1 LPIREP
7 LLPRTVLIPLIVAC
21 ALFMEQMDATVI
33 ATSLPMIAT
42 DLHES
47 PIALKLAL
55 TSYLVSLAVFIPVS
69 GWMADRF
76 GSRTIFRAAIAVFM
90 GGSILCGLSDS
101 LAAFVVARFLQGM
114 GGAMMVPVGR
124 MVILRSVTKTELVQA
139 LNYLT
144 IPALIG
150 PIIGPPLGG
159 LITTYLNWRWIFFI
173 NIPISVLGIW
183 LATRFIDEL
192 RSERPP
198 PLDWPGFLLSAF
210 GLSLTML
217 GLATT
222 GRHLVSTRVS
232 TGCLA
237 IGALALGLY
246 YWHARR
252 AEHPL
257 LRLELFKVQTF
268 RVGVLGGSLFR
279 MGIGALPFLLPLF
292 LQLGFGLTP
301 FQSGVLTCTGAAGSM
316 CMKTL
321 SRKILKRFGFRTVL
335 VSNLAVA
342 SASLMAIALFTVQTP
357 HLAIAATLLAGGVF
371 RSLQFTSLNAIS
383 YADIDHADVSQ
394 ASSIASAVQQL
405 SLGMGVT
412 VGAFALQAS
421 SALQGH
427 ATLVASDFRPAFVL
441 IGLLSFSSMRFLR
454 QLPETAGAEISGRAA

>member
-1 LPIREP
+1 
-7 LLPRTVLIPLIVAC
+7 
-21 ALFMEQMDATVI
+21 MDATVI
-33 ATSLPMIAT
+33 ATSLPMIAA

-101 LAAFVVARFLQGM
+101 LGAFVVARFLQGM

-124 MVILRSVTKTELVQA
+124 MVILRSVSKAELVQA

-144 IPALIG
+144 IPALVG

-192 RSERPP
+192 RVDKPP
-198 PLDWPGFLLSAF
+198 PLDWMGFVLSAF
-210 GLSLTML
+210 GLSLAML
-217 GLATT
+217 GLATV
-222 GRHLVSTRVS
+222 GRHLVSARIS
-232 TGCLA
+232 TAC
-237 IGALALGLY
+237 IVTGAVALIAY
-246 YWHARR
+246 YRHARR
-252 AEHPL
+252 AAHPL
-257 LRLELFKVQTF
+257 LRLELFKVKTF

-279 MGIGALPFLLPLF
+279 MGIGAVPFLLPLF

-301 FQSGVLTCTGAAGSM
+301 FQSGLLTCTGAAGSM

-335 VSNLAVA
+335 VSNLAIA
-342 SASLMAIALFTVQTP
+342 SLSLMAIALFTASTP
-357 HLAIAATLLAGGVF
+357 HLLIAGTLLVGGLF
-371 RSLQFTSLNAIS
+371 RSLQFTSLN
-383 YADIDHADVSQ
+383 
-394 ASSIASAVQQL
+394 
-405 SLGMGVT
+405 
-412 VGAFALQAS
+412 
-421 SALQGH
+421 
-427 ATLVASDFRPAFVL
+427 
-441 IGLLSFSSMRFLR
+441 
-454 QLPETAGAEISGRAA
+454 

>member
-1 LPIREP
+1 VVS
-7 LLPRTVLIPLIVAC
+7 RTVLIPLIVAC
-21 ALFMEQMDATVI
+21 ALFMEQMDSTVI

-42 DLHES
+42 SLGES

-76 GSRTIFRAAIAVFM
+76 GSRTIFRAAIAVFVL
-90 GGSILCGLSDS
+90 GSVFCGLSSS
-101 LAAFVVARFLQGM
+101 LGAFVAARFLQGM

-124 MVILRSVTKTELVQA
+124 MVILRSVSKTEIVQA

-173 NIPISVLGIW
+173 NVPISVLGIY
-183 LATRFIDEL
+183 LVSRFIENL
-192 RSERPP
+192 RVDKVP
-198 PLDWPGFLLSAF
+198 PLDWPGFALSAL

-217 GLATT
+217 GLATI
-222 GRHLVSTRVS
+222 GRHLVSGRVS
-232 TGCLA
+232 FGCLA
-237 IGALALGLY
+237 LGVIALVAY
-246 YWHARR
+246 YRHAKR

-257 LRLELFKVQTF
+257 LKLDLFRLRTF

-279 MGIGALPFLLPLF
+279 TGIGALPFLLPLF
-292 LQLGFGLTP
+292 LQLGFGMTP
-301 FQSGVLTCTGAAGSM
+301 FQSGMLTCSSAAGSM

-321 SRKILKRFGFRTVL
+321 SRKILRRFGFRTVL
-335 VSNLAVA
+335 KFNIGLAA
-342 SASLMAIALFTVQTP
+342 ASLVSIAFFTVHTP
-357 HLAIAATLLAGGVF
+357 HVLIAMVLLIGGVF

-383 YADIDHADVSQ
+383 YADVDHADVSQ

-412 VGAFALQAS
+412 IGAFALQTS
-421 SALQGH
+421 SLLQGH
-427 ATLVASDFRPAFVL
+427 AQLVAADFWPAFVL
-441 IGLLSFSSMRFLR
+441 VGVIALGSLRFIL
-454 QLPETAGAEISGRAA
+454 QLPEQAGHEISGKT

>member
-1 LPIREP
+1 MS
-7 LLPRTVLIPLIVAC
+7 RTLLIPLIVAC
-21 ALFMEQMDATVI
+21 ALFMEQMDSTVI

-42 DLHES
+42 DLGES

-76 GSRTIFRAAIAVFM
+76 GARTVFRAAIAVFM
-90 GGSILCGLSDS
+90 GGSILCGLSSS
-101 LAAFVVARFLQGM
+101 LASFVAARFLQGM

-124 MVILRSVTKTELVQA
+124 MVILRSVSKTELVQA

-173 NIPISVLGIW
+173 NIPISVLGIY
-183 LATRFIDEL
+183 LATRFIENL
-192 RSERPP
+192 RVERVP
-198 PLDWPGFLLSAF
+198 PLDWLGFVLSAL
-210 GLSLTML
+210 GLSLAML
-217 GLATT
+217 GLATA
-222 GRHLVSTRVS
+222 GRHLVSARVS
-232 TGCLA
+232 FGCV
-237 IGALALGLY
+237 ALGAAALVVY
-246 YWHARR
+246 YRHAKR
-252 AEHPL
+252 AAHPL
-257 LRLELFKVQTF
+257 LRLDLFRLQTF

-292 LQLGFGLTP
+292 LQLGFGMTP
-301 FQSGVLTCTGAAGSM
+301 FQSGLLTCSSAAGSM
-316 CMKTL
+316 FMKTL
-321 SRKILKRFGFRTVL
+321 SRKILKRFGFRNVL
-335 VSNLAVA
+335 RFNLAFA
-342 SASLMAIALFTVQTP
+342 SASLMAIACFTMRTP
-357 HLAIAATLLAGGVF
+357 HLAIAVILLFGGVF
-371 RSLQFTSLNAIS
+371 RSLQFTSLNALS
-383 YADIDHADVSQ
+383 YADVEHAEVSQ

-427 ATLVASDFRPAFVL
+427 AELVAADFWPAFVL
-441 IGLLSFSSMRFLR
+441 IGLLALGSLRFIL
-454 QLPETAGAEISGRAA
+454 QLPGDAGAEISGKIA

>member
-1 LPIREP
+1 MPIREP

-33 ATSLPMIAT
+33 ATSLPMIAA

-47 PIALKLAL
+47 PISLKLAL

-76 GSRTIFRAAIAVFM
+76 GARTIFRAAIAVFM

-101 LAAFVVARFLQGM
+101 LGAFVVSRFLQGM

-124 MVILRSVTKTELVQA
+124 MVILRSVSKVELVQA

-150 PIIGPPLGG
+150 PIVGPPLGG
-159 LITTYLNWRWIFFI
+159 LITTYLHWRWIFFI

-183 LATRFIDEL
+183 LATRYIDDL
-192 RSERPP
+192 RVERTA
-198 PLDWPGFLLSAF
+198 PLDWTGFLLSAV
-210 GLSLTML
+210 GLSLAML
-217 GLATT
+217 GLATA
-222 GRHLVSTRVS
+222 GRHLVSTRISATCIVL
-232 TGCLA
+232 GVA
-237 IGALALGLY
+237 ALALY

-252 AEHPL
+252 AAHPL

-279 MGIGALPFLLPLF
+279 VGIGALPFLVPLF

-335 VSNLAVA
+335 VSNLGFA
-342 SASLMAIALFTVQTP
+342 SASLMAIGLFTAHTS
-357 HLAIAATLLAGGVF
+357 HLAIALTLLIGGVF

-383 YADIDHADVSQ
+383 YADIEHADVSQ
-394 ASSIASAVQQL
+394 ASSISSAVQQL

-412 VGAFALQAS
+412 IGAFALQAS

-427 ATLVASDFRPAFVL
+427 TTIVASDFWPAFVL
-441 IGLLSFSSMRFLR
+441 IGLVSLSSMRFLR
-454 QLPETAGAEISGRAA
+454 TLRDDAGAEISGRTA